1 MSNLIR
7 CRTLFDITATG
18 TRGGF
23 RNLQPGQR
31 DDQGHVITDIDHWHR
46 SRNQQRNWETLNQI
60 ISLRCLPQEI
70 KSPQRQD
77 LAWQFE
83 FRVDSIAALSNDRS
97 LGALIN
103 DCENVPMIL
112 GLDEQ
117 AGLAPFLVTQGA
129 ETNIWFEEIGK

>member
-1 MSNLIR
+1 MSHLIR

-23 RNLQPGQR
+23 RSLQPGQC
-31 DDQGHVITDIDHWHR
+31 DDSGRVITDLAQWHS

-60 ISLRCLPQEI
+60 ISLRCLPHEI
-70 KSPQRQD
+70 QRPRCENRTWEF
-77 LAWQFE
+77 L
-83 FRVDSIAALSNDRS
+83 FRVDSLAALSNEQV

-103 DCENVPMIL
+103 DCADVPMIL

-117 AGLAPFLVTQGA
+117 PGMAPFLLSQGPK
-129 ETNIWFEEIGK
+129 TNIWFEEIGK

>member
-1 MSNLIR
+1 MSHLIR

-23 RNLQPGQR
+23 RSLQPGQC
-31 DDQGHVITDIDHWHR
+31 DDSGRVINDIDQWHR

-70 KSPQRQD
+70 QSPRCENRT
-77 LAWQFE
+77 WEFV
-83 FRVDSIAALSNDRS
+83 FRVDSLAALSNEQV

-103 DCENVPMIL
+103 DCADVPMIL

-117 AGLAPFLVTQGA
+117 PGLAPFLLGQGPK
-129 ETNIWFEEIGK
+129 TNVWFEEIGK

>member
-1 MSNLIR
+1 MSHLIR

-23 RNLQPGQR
+23 RNMQPGQL
-31 DDQGHVITDIDHWHR
+31 DDSGRVINDLAQWHR

-60 ISLRCLPQEI
+60 ISLRCLPHEI
-70 KSPQRQD
+70 QRPRRENH
-77 LAWQFE
+77 AWEFS
-83 FRVDSIAALSNDRS
+83 FRVDNLAALSNERV

-103 DCENVPMIL
+103 DCGNVPMIL

-117 AGLAPFLVTQGA
+117 PGLTPFLQGLGA
-129 ETNIWFEEIGK
+129 ETNVWFEEIGK

>member
-1 MSNLIR
+1 MSHLIR

-23 RNLQPGQR
+23 RSLQPGQR
-31 DDQGHVITDIDHWHR
+31 DESGRVITDLEQWHR

-70 KSPQRQD
+70 QRPRCENHT
-77 LAWQFE
+77 WEFV
-83 FRVDSIAALSNDRS
+83 FRVDSLAALSNEQV

-103 DCENVPMIL
+103 DCADVPMIL
-112 GLDEQ
+112 GLDEKP
-117 AGLAPFLVTQGA
+117 GLAPFLLVQGPK
-129 ETNIWFEEIGK
+129 TNIWFEEIGK

>member
-1 MSNLIR
+1 MSHLIR

-23 RNLQPGQR
+23 RNMQPGQL
-31 DDQGHVITDIDHWHR
+31 DDSGRVINDLAQWHR

-60 ISLRCLPQEI
+60 ISLRCLPHEI
-70 KSPQRQD
+70 QRPHREHHI
-77 LAWQFE
+77 WQFL
-83 FRVDSIAALSNDRS
+83 FRVDSLAALSNEQV

-103 DCENVPMIL
+103 DCDNVPMIL

-117 AGLAPFLVTQGA
+117 PGLAAFLQGQGS
-129 ETNIWFEEIGK
+129 ETNVWFDEIGK